1 MCMEWNAVGLLF
13 IVIIVSTHFPLKQY
27 GNLWHSILF
36 VITIRNMAS
45 LPMCKAQPDIIL

>member
-1 MCMEWNAVGLLF
+1 MCMEWNAGGLLF
-13 IVIIVSTHFPLKQY
+13 IVIVSTHFPLKQY
-27 GNLWHSILF
+27 GHLWHSILS